1 LKREEALEA
10 VRTRVTND
18 RLVKHMLAVEAIMQA
33 LAKRLGEDEQAWALA
48 GLVHDIDYDETAKD
62 PARHG
67 LLGASYLRD
76 LKVDEAVV
84 HAVESHAGHRSR
96 DSRMDKALYAIDP
109 LSGLLVAAALM
120 HPSKKIGAV
129 DAEFV
134 LNRFKEK
141 RFAAGANREQIKS
154 CEELGVSLAEFVEIG
169 VRAMQ
174 QISDELGL

>member
-1 LKREEALEA
+1 LRELKF
-10 VRTRVTND
+10 D
-18 RLVKHMLAVEAIMQA
+18 
-33 LAKRLGEDEQAWALA
+33 D
-48 GLVHDIDYDETAKD
+48 
-62 PARHG
+62 
-67 LLGASYLRD
+67 
-76 LKVDEAVV
+76 AVV
-84 HAVESHAGHRSR
+84 HAVESHAGHRNR
-96 DSRMDKALYAIDP
+96 DSRMDKALYAADP

-120 HPSKKIGAV
+120 HPSKKIGAI

-141 RFAAGANREQIKS
+141 RFAAGANREQIRS

>member
-1 LKREEALEA
+1 VKRDEALEA
-10 VRTRVTND
+10 VKSRVTND

-33 LAKRLGEDEQAWALA
+33 LARRLGEDHEAWGLA

-67 LLGASYLRD
+67 ILGASYL
-76 LKVDEAVV
+76 KEMGVDEAVL
-84 HAVESHAGHRSR
+84 HAVESHAGHLNR

-109 LSGLLVAAALM
+109 LSGLLVAAVLM

-141 RFAAGANREQIKS
+141 RFAAGANREQIKG
-154 CEELGVSLAEFVEIG
+154 CEELGVSLAEFVAIG
-169 VRAMQ
+169 IRAMQ
-174 QISDELGL
+174 QISDDLGL